1 MGWQGRESAMRKVGR
16 LMEFL
21 MTGKTELEAWV
32 KLTSVC

>member
-1 MGWQGRESAMRKVGR
+1 MGCQGRKSAMRKVGR

-21 MTGKTELEAWV
+21 VTGKTEFEVWV